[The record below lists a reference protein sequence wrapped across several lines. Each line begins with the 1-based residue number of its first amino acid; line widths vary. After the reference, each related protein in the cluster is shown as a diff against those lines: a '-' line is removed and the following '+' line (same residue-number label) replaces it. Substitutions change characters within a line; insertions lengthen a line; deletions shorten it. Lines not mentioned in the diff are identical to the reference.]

1 MWLLS
6 RPKCIAVV
14 NCMES
19 DVKLAGLE
27 KGGLGCEQ
35 FLSALW
41 CVLRTHHSVTLLLS
55 LFSLLLLGF
64 FFLLFSHLC
73 VLCLHVGSWPAL
85 IYQLTV
91 VLLYFSEP

>member
-41 CVLRTHHSVTLLLS
+41 CDTAVVFV
-55 LFSLLLLGF
+55 FSALTGF
-64 FFLLFSHLC
+64 FFLIIFPPLR
-73 VLCLHVGSWPAL
+73 AL
-85 IYQLTV
+85 PTCRLLACTHILAHSGFV
-91 VLLYFSEP
+91 VFQ